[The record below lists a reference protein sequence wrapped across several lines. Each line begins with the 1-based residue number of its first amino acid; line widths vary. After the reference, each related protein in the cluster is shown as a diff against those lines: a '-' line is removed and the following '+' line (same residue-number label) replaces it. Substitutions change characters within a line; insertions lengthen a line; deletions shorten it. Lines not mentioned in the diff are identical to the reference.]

1 MGKYDVNEKRKMYV
15 GISSTIL
22 VVCGIAMLITAG
34 RNLWVYAITAYGIY
48 LLFRGLYSKPV
59 TAAVFFEDGVSIKTK
74 ELTKIFYFDQIV
86 RINFKEL
93 EEETDH
99 LSIVTKYHNHKTG
112 KDSTINFKILYE
124 GRNLYQEIH
133 RQMQLRKNVKS

>member
-1 MGKYDVNEKRKMYV
+1 MGKYDVNEKKSVYV
-15 GISSTIL
+15 GISL
-22 VVCGIAMLITAG
+22 VMLGVCVIAMLITG
-34 RNLWVYAITAYGIY
+34 FINLWVYAITSYPIY
-48 LLFRGLYSKPV
+48 LLFKGLYSKPIA
-59 TAAVFFEDGVSIKTK
+59 AAVFFEDGVSIKTK
-74 ELTKIFYFDQIV
+74 ELTKVFYFDQIV

-93 EEETDH
+93 KEETDH